1 MSLMDYL
8 LLVAGM
14 GAVTYIPR
22 WLPLFALAQRRLP
35 QGLVDWL
42 RLIPVAILSALVAPA
57 LLADSAA
64 RTLSFGKPE
73 FWVAIPTLFFAW
85 RTRSLAGTVIFGMF
99 LFWLAGKF

>member
-1 MSLMDYL
+1 MSLVDTL

-57 LLADSAA
+57 LLADSVT

-73 FWVAIPTLFFAW
+73 FWVAIPTLLFAW
-85 RTRSLAGTVIFGMF
+85 RTRSLAGTVIFGML
-99 LFWLAGKF
+99 LFWLMGKF

>member
-1 MSLMDYL
+1 MSLVDYL

-57 LLADSAA
+57 LLTDSAERA
-64 RTLSFGKPE
+64 LSLGKPE
-73 FWVAIPTLFFAW
+73 FWVAIPTLLFAC